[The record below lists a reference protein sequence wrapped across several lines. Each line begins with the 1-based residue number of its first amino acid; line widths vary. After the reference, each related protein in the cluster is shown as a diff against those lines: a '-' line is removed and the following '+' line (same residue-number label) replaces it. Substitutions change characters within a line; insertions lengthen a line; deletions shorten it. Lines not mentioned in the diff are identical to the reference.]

1 MPESFFCEERE
12 KRGLGKS
19 ESVFSSSS
27 QTFTCFPSFPL
38 SPSLLPLSFSLT
50 SLLSHLVRLQEVDHV
65 LVRLGLRV
73 DPRFR
78 ADDGQREGVEDH
90 EGVAGGAAGE
100 HAHDLEVASRLGVHR
115 HLQQSQGRDVDAVG
129 VVVVVVG
136 GVAVSMRAFLKIY

>member
-1 MPESFFCEERE
+1 M
-12 KRGLGKS
+12 GKS

-27 QTFTCFPSFPL
+27 QTFTCFPSCPL

-90 EGVAGGAAGE
+90 EGVAGGAALTPFFLDFGADAGFDAPFFFEPFLAGAAGE
-100 HAHDLEVASRLGVHR
+100 SAERLVPEAT
-115 HLQQSQGRDVDAVG
+115 DADDDESESIAITG
-129 VVVVVVG
+129 INELYRG
-136 GVAVSMRAFLKIY
+136 IYR